1 MAGTAIDLRTFIV
14 INGTMAILMALVL
27 FFQSRTYPKSVLGLR
42 KWSAG
47 QFIGFVATVLYSLQ
61 GTLPL
66 LWSSAFAN
74 MLLVSAE
81 FMLLHGTVRHYGQ
94 HLHRALPIG
103 LLVLCVPLFVWL
115 SAEDAYYVYRL
126 MSISTILGSLFLAH
140 AYVVWKH
147 GDSKFAARF
156 TLTVLLLLF
165 SVMVLRGVT
174 AFLNPP
180 SPGLFAPSVVQIIY
194 LASFSFGLLLL
205 AIGGILMASQRLHY
219 ELEQLASKDSLTGAY
234 NRRALYEL
242 GENEVAR
249 VQRQESPLSILM
261 LDLDHF
267 KAINDAHG
275 HQVGDEVLIEFAKR
289 LQSVL
294 RKPAVLGR
302 YGGEEFVALLPDTKR
317 DEARLVAQRML
328 EVTASESSLPKCT
341 VSIGLATFQTTGED
355 TLQALISRADA
366 ALYRAKHLGRNRVEE
381 DAGLPTSRP
390 AP

>member
-1 MAGTAIDLRTFIV
+1 MVWTAIDLRTFIV
-14 INGTMAILMALVL
+14 INGIMAILMALVL
-27 FFQSRTYPKSVLGLR
+27 LFQSRTYPKSILGLR

-61 GTLPL
+61 GTVPL
-66 LWSSAFAN
+66 LWSSGLAN

-81 FMLLHGTVRHYGQ
+81 LMLMHATARHYGQ
-94 HLHRALPIG
+94 QLHRALPIG
-103 LLVLCVPLFVWL
+103 LLALCLPLFVWL
-115 SAEDAYYVYRL
+115 SADRGYYAYRL
-126 MSISTILGSLFLAH
+126 MSICVILGSLFLGH

-147 GDSKFAARF
+147 GDAKFAARF

-165 SVMVLRGVT
+165 SVMVLRGTT
-174 AFLNPP
+174 AFFDPP
-180 SPGLFAPSVVQIIY
+180 APGLFAPSAVQIIY
-194 LASFSFGLLLL
+194 LASFSFGLLLM
-205 AIGGILMASQRLHY
+205 AIGGILMASQRLRY

-249 VQRQESPLSILM
+249 VQRQKSPLSILM

-275 HQVGDEVLIEFAKR
+275 HQIGDEVLAEFARR

-302 YGGEEFVALLPDTKR
+302 YGGEEFMALLPATNR

-328 EVTASESSLPKCT
+328 EITASESSLPHCT
-341 VSIGLATFQTTGED
+341 VSIGLATFQPTGND

-381 DAGLPTSRP
+381 DP
-390 AP
+390 A

>member
-1 MAGTAIDLRTFIV
+1 MVGTAIDLRTFIV
-14 INGTMAILMALVL
+14 INGIMAILMALVL

-42 KWSAG
+42 KWAAG

-66 LWSSAFAN
+66 LWSSALAN

-81 FMLLHGTVRHYGQ
+81 LMLLHGTARHYG
-94 HLHRALPIG
+94 HDLPRALPIG
-103 LLVLCVPLFVWL
+103 VLVLCAPLFVWL
-115 SAEDAYYVYRL
+115 SSQDAYYAYRL
-126 MSISTILGSLFLAH
+126 MSISTILGSLFLTH
-140 AYVVWKH
+140 AYVAWKH

-165 SVMVLRGVT
+165 CVMVLRGVT
-174 AFLNPP
+174 AFINPP
-180 SPGLFAPSVVQIIY
+180 SPGLFVPSIVQIIY

-205 AIGGILMASQRLHY
+205 AIGGILMASQRLRQ

-249 VQRQESPLSILM
+249 VQRQNSPLSILM

-275 HQVGDEVLIEFAKR
+275 HQVGDDVLAECAQR

-302 YGGEEFVALLPDTKR
+302 YGGEEFVALLPDTER

-328 EVTASESSLPKCT
+328 EFTASESSLPKCT
-341 VSIGLATFQTTGED
+341 VSIGLATFQTTGDD

-381 DAGLPTSRP
+381 AP
-390 AP
+390 A